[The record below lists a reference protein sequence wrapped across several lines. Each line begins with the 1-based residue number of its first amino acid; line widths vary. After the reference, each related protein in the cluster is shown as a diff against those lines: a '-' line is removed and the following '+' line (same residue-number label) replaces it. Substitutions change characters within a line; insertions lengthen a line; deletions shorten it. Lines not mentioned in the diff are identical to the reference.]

1 MGVRFHAASV
11 FGLVNLISTWLGYEV
26 PRHLCKHYSRGF
38 VGVIL
43 DEMSILISRLKKQ
56 IALQVSKWVWGGAH
70 SPAEDSEEN
79 RMTE

>member
-1 MGVRFHAASV
+1 M
-11 FGLVNLISTWLGYEV
+11 
-26 PRHLCKHYSRGF
+26 
-38 VGVIL
+38 GVIL

-79 RMTE
+79 IMTE